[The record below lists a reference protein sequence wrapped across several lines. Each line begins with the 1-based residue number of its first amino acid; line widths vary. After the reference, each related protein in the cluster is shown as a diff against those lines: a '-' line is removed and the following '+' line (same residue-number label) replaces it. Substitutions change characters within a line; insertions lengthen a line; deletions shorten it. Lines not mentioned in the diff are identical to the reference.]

1 MSNTQN
7 SSPLPENLQELLS
20 TLLKLN
26 SENPGSAVIKVG
38 NELLTL
44 NIRKIQEPEQKN
56 QKVICENQIKKDK
69 DIENNTE
76 NCYDYNENLKEIEN
90 INKDFQNFSNNNC
103 NYEEKED
110 NNPKINEDHVKNF
123 ENNDKNAEDVN
134 ENLQIYNKDNDFN
147 INYNENVL
155 KIQNLISNDTFQCSS
170 VSPRSLNKEKSGSQF
185 TADFNTIEIGNLEN
199 EWKNNDKNEQNYEN
213 NDNFSLSFHQNEEL
227 EPQNSLGRLSLLPKA
242 ENNDKFIEKNVEN
255 QLKLNNN
262 VVEPKEELKSA
273 LDFINFFQQKQEK
286 IESTQQ
292 ENPIKL
298 EKKTQDTP
306 KKHFST
312 SFLNEMKNIPI
323 SDNNKINPYAYINV
337 FSATKSKSPGNE
349 PTTAKLIENI
359 DIKSPDFT
367 KKNSNE
373 SENQNKNNFQ
383 SPRKS
388 KKLNSN
394 SNSNNMSNINNT
406 NNNGNNSNING
417 NMININ
423 NNNNNLNNKSV
434 TAMQVITKQNI
445 AQNTNIIKKKAN
457 NLIRPSGYMKKP
469 VINKEKTM
477 FKTSSSTIKEVNEE
491 IHSNDD
497 LSKKSKEKTSVSKH
511 KTSAQFPEKNLQDEE
526 NPEKEKEKD
535 VNNLTNT
542 PTIVN
547 TNITKAIPNFEEKK
561 FVNQIKMEIP
571 ELEMEEN
578 LRFLMEKADRS
589 DEMGEK
595 MFQAINSL
603 LKYKQQLETKE
614 KSLKEKEKIFV
625 EFEQKSKSSTQWSY
639 DTKSTLNGVDPI
651 KNLLEEFYKESS
663 HEGLLYEPPSEADI
677 HFLFLYSSPLI
688 TFFRDKEG
696 KIGKRPIFNEI
707 DINNEVKTLQEIL
720 PESKRE
726 IKFMKSPASLDK
738 IGVIFDRNP
747 RAIHF
752 CGHGV
757 KNNEENFGLVANEE
771 VGDFL
776 VFEDQFGGADFVSCM
791 TLSKL
796 LNKLKNKLHFAFVAS
811 CHSKLVGEVFLNA
824 GALHVICVKRE
835 ERILDKACQIFTKG
849 FFLQTN
855 NLNNAFYLYIL
866 IFKFINYF
874 LL

>member
-1 MSNTQN
+1 MSIPQN

-44 NIRKIQEPEQKN
+44 NISKIQEPK
-56 QKVICENQIKKDK
+56 
-69 DIENNTE
+69 T
-76 NCYDYNENLKEIEN
+76 
-90 INKDFQNFSNNNC
+90 SNNHDIANNREGFC
-103 NYEEKED
+103 EIKRNFNEESE
-110 NNPKINEDHVKNF
+110 NTNKNF
-123 ENNDKNAEDVN
+123 ENFSHCEENDQNNQKKDENYGNNIELIDKNSKNIE
-134 ENLQIYNKDNDFN
+134 ENSPIYNKDSNDFDISN
-147 INYNENVL
+147 NENAL
-155 KIQNLISNDTFQCSS
+155 NMKKFISNVTFHCSND
-170 VSPRSLNKEKSGSQF
+170 SPRSLSNEKSGNQF
-185 TADFNTIEIGNLEN
+185 TTDFNTLEVGNLQN
-199 EWKNNDKNEQNYEN
+199 ERKNSDKNEIFEQNSEN
-213 NDNFSLSFHQNEEL
+213 NNNFSLSFHQNDEL
-227 EPQNSLGRLSLLPKA
+227 KPQNSLGRLSLLPKM
-242 ENNDKFIEKNVEN
+242 ENSDNFIEKNEEN
-255 QLKLNNN
+255 SLKINDNCDN
-262 VVEPKEELKSA
+262 RKEEMKSA

-286 IESTQQ
+286 KENTQQ
-292 ENPIKL
+292 ENPIKP
-298 EKKTQDTP
+298 ENKTNDTP

-323 SDNNKINPYAYINV
+323 SDNNKINPYAYVNV
-337 FSATKSKSPGNE
+337 FSATKSKSPGND
-349 PTTAKLIENI
+349 PTSAKLIENI
-359 DIKSPDFT
+359 DIKSPDFI

-373 SENQNKNNFQ
+373 SENQSKNNFQ
-383 SPRKS
+383 SP
-388 KKLNSN
+388 KKAKKQ
-394 SNSNNMSNINNT
+394 NSNNNNYNNALGMGMNNNNSNNTTNNNSNMNAININNT
-406 NNNGNNSNING
+406 NN
-417 NMININ
+417 
-423 NNNNNLNNKSV
+423 LNNKNV
-434 TAMQVITKQNI
+434 AGMQGTNKQNI
-445 AQNTNIIKKKAN
+445 AQNANIIKKKVN
-457 NLIRPSGYMKKP
+457 TFMKPNALMRKTG
-469 VINKEKTM
+469 VTNKERAM
-477 FKTSSSTIKEVNEE
+477 FKASSSTIKEVNEE

-497 LSKKSKEKTSVSKH
+497 QSKKSKEKISVSKH
-511 KTSAQFPEKNLQDEE
+511 KTSAQFYEKNPQDEE
-526 NPEKEKEKD
+526 NTEKD
-535 VNNLTNT
+535 INNLTNIAT
-542 PTIVN
+542 STIVN
-547 TNITKAIPNFEEKK
+547 TNANNIKSNNSSAFLSNFEEKK

-651 KNLLEEFYKESS
+651 KNLLEEFYKDSS
-663 HEGLLYEPPSEADI
+663 QEGLLYEPPSEADI

-696 KIGKRPIFNEI
+696 IIGKRPIFNEI

-726 IKFMKSPASLDK
+726 IKFMKSPASLEK

-849 FFLQTN
+849 SFFLEIII
-855 NLNNAFYLYIL
+855 FYHYLYIS
-866 IFKFINYF
+866 IQFFFYFIDIQ
-874 LL
+874 